1 MVTAPTELSKRRERV
16 VLVGLETPRSVR
28 QFEPLHELEQLV
40 KTAGGEVVGKLYQK
54 RERIVPTYYIGTGK
68 AVQLAE
74 LVKEVNAH
82 LVVFDNDMTG
92 AQVRNLENLVKVRVI
107 DRSEL
112 ILAIFAK
119 HARSAQA
126 KLQVELAQLEYQM
139 PRLKRMWTHLS
150 RYEGGIGTRGPGEK
164 QLEEDKRV
172 IRDQV
177 SHLKRKLKVLERRKE
192 REVARRREEF
202 TASLVGYTNAGKST
216 LLNAL
221 TGSDVP
227 VGEQLF
233 STLDTK
239 TRLWDLGQGRR
250 VLLSDTVGFIRDI
263 PHHLIASFHAT
274 LEEATRADL
283 LLHIVDASDP
293 EAERMIE
300 TVESVLAELG
310 CEAGE
315 TILILN
321 KTDLLR
327 DNVELGI
334 LPRAAHRP
342 GTTAVALSA
351 LTGEGLGELC
361 QRIVEI
367 VEKNWVNANVTLPV
381 TEGRLFAFIAEK
393 AEILSRNYTD
403 TAVKMR
409 IRIPAREWHK
419 VANNS
424 SVKYEIV
431 RG

>member
-16 VLVGLETPRSVR
+16 VLVGLETPRSVK

-54 RERIVPTYYIGTGK
+54 RERIVPAYYIGTGK

-92 AQVRNLENLVKVRVI
+92 AQVRNLEKLIKVRVI

-112 ILAIFAK
+112 ILAIFGE

-150 RYEGGIGTRGPGEK
+150 RFEGGIGTRGPGEK

-172 IRDQV
+172 IRNSI
-177 SHLKRKLKVLERRKE
+177 SHLKRKLGVLERRKE

-221 TGSDVP
+221 TGSDV
-227 VGEQLF
+227 VVNDQLF

-250 VLLSDTVGFIRDI
+250 ALLSDTVGFIRDI

-274 LEEATRADL
+274 LEESTRADL

-293 EAERMIE
+293 EAEKMIE

-310 CEAGE
+310 CEAQE

-327 DNVELGI
+327 DKVELGI
-334 LPRAAHRP
+334 LPRVAHRP
-342 GTTAVALSA
+342 GTTSVAISA
-351 LTGEGLGELC
+351 IMGEGLDKLC
-361 QRIVEI
+361 QRVIEI
-367 VEKNWVNANVTLPV
+367 MEKNWVNADVTLPV
-381 TEGRLFAFIAEK
+381 TEGRLFALIAEK
-393 AEILSRNYTD
+393 AEILSREYTD

-419 VANNS
+419 VTQNS

-431 RG
+431 RK